1 VVVCVFRT
9 NQALSK
15 DSKVREANL
24 ESLQRQLTSAQADNS
39 AVAKAKEDVVRQLA
53 QKTEHVNKLLPLE
66 ATNNQLKEQVQGSQY
81 YVFFFFFLFLFFLF
95 LSEHDFEGLLLFCD
109 DEQTSRERSQ
119 RLRFTESKWKASL
132 LPPSAPPIELSWRRR
147 VPFPS

>member
-1 VVVCVFRT
+1 MVVCVFRT

-66 ATNNQLKEQVQGSQY
+66 ATNNQLKEQVQGLQTY
-81 YVFFFFFLFLFFLF
+81 YFLFFFLFFSAFPNVC
-95 LSEHDFEGLLLFCD
+95 FEPAF
-109 DEQTSRERSQ
+109 
-119 RLRFTESKWKASL
+119 
-132 LPPSAPPIELSWRRR
+132 
-147 VPFPS
+147 

>member
-1 VVVCVFRT
+1 MVVCVFRT

-66 ATNNQLKEQVQGSQY
+66 ATNNQLKEQVQGLQTY
-81 YVFFFFFLFLFFLF
+81 YFHFFFLFCFSQCLFRTCFLMMMN
-95 LSEHDFEGLLLFCD
+95 
-109 DEQTSRERSQ
+109 R
-119 RLRFTESKWKASL
+119 
-132 LPPSAPPIELSWRRR
+132 PSGKSCRG
-147 VPFPS
+147 

>member
-1 VVVCVFRT
+1 MVVCVFRT

-66 ATNNQLKEQVQGSQY
+66 ATNNQLKEQVQGLQTY
-81 YVFFFFFLFLFFLF
+81 YFLFFFFFFYF
-95 LSEHDFEGLLLFCD
+95 LLFPMFVSNLLFDD
-109 DEQTSRERSQ
+109 DEQTFREKLP
-119 RLRFTESKWKASL
+119 RLRSTESK
-132 LPPSAPPIELSWRRR
+132 
-147 VPFPS
+147 